1 VVFRPCETT
10 HFKVF
15 LIFLLVE
22 LKCVVNMK
30 KVFALVIP
38 TILLISAIAATPVM
52 AGAQISP
59 GANDSAYAKKILD
72 MADNAKLRVETL
84 IGSIRSNST
93 LISNQTINS
102 TILSIMDNTT
112 GAFTNATNILQW
124 AHGNFTQGNY
134 TETVRLSLESMQIFR
149 EIYATLSQLI
159 GGAGEGL
166 QGQGLLVAMNCTLDR
181 LQKMNDSLSALST
194 NIQTA
199 MDYLNEAKKLLNLTE
214 ATLLLQQGNVSEV
227 AHRLAEANR
236 LMNQATQA
244 LKLKAQEKAQVRIDQ
259 YLQKLERNR
268 ERIMERLN
276 ATGINATELF
286 AQYEFR
292 NMGEFNQ
299 AMNSLQ
305 QMVRAQVSQGQFKK
319 AYNLLNSMANLTQN
333 LELRLQKKFLFPAP
347 ILPSQPQGKP
357 GLQVSVEKL
366 SIGSALTLVVTVNN
380 TGNATIVFPN
390 SAFGITIEKK
400 SNGEWVNYYTPIS
413 AQVLVSL
420 KPGEI
425 GKVQIL
431 LSAPQFHGLGKMK
444 VSTVQPASGEYRV
457 TAHGWVQGTY
467 EPVSSSVEFSIP

>member
-1 VVFRPCETT
+1 
-10 HFKVF
+10 
-15 LIFLLVE
+15 
-22 LKCVVNMK
+22 MK

-38 TILLISAIAATPVM
+38 AILVMSVMASTPVM
-52 AGAQISP
+52 AGVQISP
-59 GANDSAYAKKILD
+59 STADSAYAKKILD
-72 MADNAKLRVETL
+72 MADNAKLRVEAL
-84 IGSIRSNST
+84 LRGIRSNST
-93 LISNQTINS
+93 LMLNQTINS
-102 TILSIMDNTT
+102 TVLSLMDSTT

-124 AHGNFTQGNY
+124 AHSNFTERNY

-149 EIYATLSQLI
+149 EIYATLNQLI
-159 GGAGEGL
+159 EEEEEWL
-166 QGQGLLVAMNCTLDR
+166 QGQGLLVAMNCALER
-181 LQKMNDSLSALST
+181 LQKMNESISSLST
-194 NIQTA
+194 NIETP
-199 MDYLNEAKKLLNLTE
+199 MGYLNEAKKLLNLTE

-236 LMNQATQA
+236 LMNQATHA
-244 LKLKAQEKAQVRIDQ
+244 LKLKAQEQVQARIDQ

-268 ERIMERLN
+268 ERIIERLN

-299 AMNSLQ
+299 SMNSLQ
-305 QMVRAQVSQGQFKK
+305 QMVKAHAALGQFKK
-319 AYNLLNSMANLTQN
+319 AYALLNSMANLTQN
-333 LELRLQKKFLFPAP
+333 LEFRLKKFLFPTP
-347 ILPSQPQGKP
+347 ILPSPPQGEP
-357 GLQVSVEKL
+357 GLQVSVKKL

-380 TGNATIVFPN
+380 TGNATIIFPN

-431 LSAPQFHGLGKMK
+431 LSAPQSNGLGKMK
-444 VSTVQPASGEYRV
+444 INIFQSASGEYKV

-467 EPVSSSVEFSIP
+467 EPVSSSAEFNIP